1 MDFPP
6 LISSDLLAQAVD
18 QLHDG
23 ITIADARQQDWPLIY
38 VNAGFEKLSGYSA
51 AELIGKPVR
60 FLQGTDTDQAEIAVL
75 RESLLTGVS
84 CLVTLRNYRRDGTL
98 FWNELSIS
106 PIRDKTGD
114 LTHFVGIQKDV
125 TARVIQEQNL
135 RQSNLHL
142 HAALKQ
148 KSPPLPGIS
157 DRLHFDEQLTG
168 MLQTAQRTHSLLS
181 VLMVNPDQFK
191 RFNERY
197 GLAAGDACLR
207 MVGDR
212 IAKSFARNS
221 DCVTRYNRDEF
232 AIASMGDSAE
242 GMKQH
247 LTKLRDQIRALN
259 IPHSDSPE
267 GILTICIGGI
277 TLIPQRESTAEDL
290 LQRAYA
296 AVHQAGQRS
305 HDCECL
311 IN

>member
-1 MDFPP
+1 MNLPQS
-6 LISSDLLAQAVD
+6 ISPDLLAQAVD

-23 ITIADARQQDWPLIY
+23 ITIADARQHNWPLIY

-60 FLQGTDTDQAEIAVL
+60 FLQGTDTDQAEIAAL
-75 RESLLTGVS
+75 REALHQGAS

-106 PIRDKTGD
+106 PVRDPAGE

-125 TARVIQEQNL
+125 TERVVQEQNL

-148 KSPPLPGIS
+148 QTAPVPDIS
-157 DRLHFDEQLTG
+157 DRLHFNERLAG

-197 GLAAGDACLR
+197 GRAAGDACLR

-212 IAKSFARNS
+212 IIKSFARNS
-221 DCVTRYNRDEF
+221 DCVTRYDNDEF
-232 AIASMGDSAE
+232 AIASMGDSEE

-277 TLIPQRESTAEDL
+277 TLIPQRETTAEDL

-296 AVHQAGQRS
+296 AVHQAGQQG
-305 HDCECL
+305 HDCEC
-311 IN
+311 IVS